1 MSKEV
6 LPDIPLAKEI
16 IYATA
21 TSVLFHL
28 AVVSPHKLKP
38 SYFKFMNKITGNR
51 YYNFMHL
58 CFLIRLSKNIVG
70 LFKSALFMYIGNIFR
85 VSQVNR
91 FLLDYEYGEAG
102 TEASLSVR
110 HVPNL
115 EWSRL
120 SPRMR
125 AVWPRILADHDVTV
139 VTKGSFGSKAN

>member
-1 MSKEV
+1 
-6 LPDIPLAKEI
+6 
-16 IYATA
+16 
-21 TSVLFHL
+21 
-28 AVVSPHKLKP
+28 
-38 SYFKFMNKITGNR
+38 
-51 YYNFMHL
+51 
-58 CFLIRLSKNIVG
+58 
-70 LFKSALFMYIGNIFR
+70 MYWHIFR

-125 AVWPRILADHDVTV
+125 AVWPRILADHDVITL
-139 VTKGSFGSKAN
+139 VTKGASKANGERRN